1 MIQCGICGCE
11 RGNGTRFTP
20 STLVF
25 ASQYISTNAPQSHFI
40 HLSLLLLLLHSL
52 LLLGVGFQQ
61 QPFFIS
67 SIAKTSKSQQL
78 TVSLTEHFSLSHLS
92 TNPTSIT
99 LGLNPGLHSGT
110 PMSNH
115 LTYVIAMVTYVIPL
129 LQSMSFRSIISLH
142 GFNTT

>member
-1 MIQCGICGCE
+1 MIQCGICGGE
-11 RGNGTRFTP
+11 TGNGTRFTP
-20 STLVF
+20 STLAF
-25 ASQYISTNAPQSHFI
+25 ASQYISTNTPQSHFI
-40 HLSLLLLLLHSL
+40 HLSLLLHSL

-61 QPFFIS
+61 QPFSIS
-67 SIAKTSKSQQL
+67 SIANTSKSQQL
-78 TVSLTEHFSLSHLS
+78 TVSLTEHFPLSHLP
-92 TNPTSIT
+92 TNPTLIA

-115 LTYVIAMVTYVIPL
+115 LTYVIVMVTYVIPL